1 MQYLDKDGKEKY
13 PLMGCYG
20 IGIGRLAASVCEAH
34 HDEYGPIWPMAIAP
48 WQVHLC
54 CVRPDNK
61 EVKEFADKLY
71 EELQGRGVEVLYDDR
86 KVSAGV
92 MFSDADLMGV
102 PIRVIASPRNM
113 KEGCCEIV
121 TRDKQVQKKIVLTD
135 VVSEIMKMILCA
147 DKE

>member
-1 MQYLDKDGKEKY
+1 
-13 PLMGCYG
+13 
-20 IGIGRLAASVCEAH
+20 
-34 HDEYGPIWPMAIAP
+34 MAIAP